1 MTSDVL
7 MLFDG
12 KWRAYARGLF
22 CRDVRGEG
30 VLMKRLDGWRYSVA
44 VVAGCAVLVL
54 APLTAARAQ
63 TMGEYGATM
72 NAAAGSGL
80 GAGAL
85 RVSPP
90 NPLAPSGPQA
100 GGSSGTHTEIIRDY
114 SDPNPRDRQS
124 TSDDQTQDSDGAHA
138 DWEQVK

>member
-1 MTSDVL
+1 
-7 MLFDG
+7 
-12 KWRAYARGLF
+12 
-22 CRDVRGEG
+22 
-30 VLMKRLDGWRYSVA
+30 MKRLDGRRYSVA
-44 VVAGCAVLVL
+44 VIAGCAALVL

-72 NAAAGSGL
+72 NAAAGSAM

-90 NPLAPSGPQA
+90 NPLAPSGAQA
-100 GGSSGTHTEIIRDY
+100 GGSGGTHTEIIRDY
-114 SDPNPRDRQS
+114 TDPNPRDRQS
-124 TSDDQTQDSDGAHA
+124 TSDDQNQDSDGAHA